1 MLSLK
6 PDHKLEEAVVDVAV
20 VMVVKEVATE
30 EIEVATE
37 EREVATEEIDQTP
50 AEVATVVAE
59 VVIAAAGEVEEVVIE
74 AAEVVID
81 QILQPEDSMPME
93 NQSAIPTEDRPMK
106 IPVMRAKNTVDS
118 IDVMALAEE

>member
-30 EIEVATE
+30 E
-37 EREVATEEIDQTP
+37 REVATEEIDQTLATEVV

-59 VVIAAAGEVEEVVIE
+59 VVIAAVGEVEEVVIE